1 MFDSLGLS
9 RRMFF
14 ALALAGAGS
23 SCKPKPQ
30 WRLVDVDNMYPKL
43 DFHMSDART
52 GKDVSAS
59 DYTGK
64 VVALF
69 FGYTFCPEI
78 CPTTL
83 LTLTSVMEKR
93 KSLQDDI
100 AVLFVSVD
108 PNRDT
113 PDALKQYLESFAP
126 NITALIGTSNELAS
140 LARRYRVAYTINP
153 GVGGND
159 YTVDHTA
166 TVFIFDQSGRLRL
179 LAPYGTSDDDFGHD
193 LQLLTN

>member
-1 MFDSLGLS
+1 MYDSHGLS
-9 RRMFF
+9 RRSFLGLT
-14 ALALAGAGS
+14 LALAGSG
-23 SCKPKPQ
+23 CKPKSQ

-43 DFHMSDART
+43 DFQMTDART
-52 GKDVSAS
+52 GKAVSAS
-59 DYTGK
+59 NYMGK

-83 LTLTSVMEKR
+83 LTLTSVMEQSKP
-93 KSLQDDI
+93 LQDDI

-108 PNRDT
+108 PDRDT
-113 PDALKQYLESFAP
+113 PDTLKRYLESFAS
-126 NITALIGTSNELAS
+126 NITALTGTSNELAY
-140 LARRYRVAYTINP
+140 LARRYRVAYTVTP
-153 GVGGND
+153 GSGADN

-166 TVFIFDQSGRLRL
+166 TVFIFDRSGHLRL

-193 LQLLTN
+193 LKLLST